1 MGCPDPRPATT
12 ERWARASAR
21 LSLVALMGWALA
33 LAPVAAGLAHALAAT
48 PVGPV
53 AALQHVHGA
62 GPPSGASGEPS
73 DEAPHHT
80 VHCLAC
86 LVGAWTV
93 LTSMD
98 VDVGQLPPVQMAPP
112 LAPLVAEEHN
122 GRVRSRAPPPASA
135 AG

>member
-12 ERWARASAR
+12 ELWARASAR

-33 LAPVAAGLAHALAAT
+33 LAPVAAGLTHAHAAT
-48 PVGPV
+48 PVGPD
-53 AALQHVHGA
+53 AALHHGHGA
-62 GPPSGASGEPS
+62 GPPSAASDEPS

-98 VDVGQLPPVQMAPP
+98 MDAGQLRPVQMAPP
-112 LAPLVAEEHN
+112 PAPLVAEEHH
-122 GRVRSRAPPPASA
+122 GRVRSRAPPQASA